1 MSNRPTLDELYQSAR
16 PALLDR
22 WTDPKNEIKGAPV
35 RDLERL
41 EMDLFIEVDELAT
54 ASAAMKEWETADVAV
69 YALIILAEMARRK
82 NETLD
87 H

>member
-1 MSNRPTLDELYQSAR
+1 MNSRPTLDELYQSAR

-35 RDLERL
+35 RDLEKL
-41 EMDLFIEVDELAT
+41 ERDLFIEVDELAT
-54 ASAAMKEWETADVAV
+54 APIAMKEWETADVAMFS
-69 YALIILAEMARRK
+69 LIILAEMARRK

>member
-1 MSNRPTLDELYQSAR
+1 MSNRPTLDELYQRAR

-35 RDLERL
+35 RDLEKL
-41 EMDLFIEVDELAT
+41 ERDLFIEVDELAV
-54 ASAAMKEWETADVAV
+54 APAAMKEWETADVAMF
-69 YALIILAEMARRK
+69 AIIILAEMARRK

-87 H
+87 D